1 MYFSSWGCFLMTC
14 ENALFKMKEIL
25 HLHIGLNTGL
35 PFIISEKLLFS
46 GFEFK
51 NQWKSLAL

>member
-1 MYFSSWGCFLMTC
+1 MTC